1 MLMDECSGHGVDWT
15 TVRAISTGEELPKT
29 GALSRLPGGQLT
41 KIYAATLDENRRIS
55 FLLTSEKVSDGAF
68 LHVLRG

>member
-1 MLMDECSGHGVDWT
+1 M
-15 TVRAISTGEELPKT
+15 RAISTGEELPKT
-29 GALSRLPGGQLT
+29 GALSRLRGQLT

-55 FLLTSEKVSDGAF
+55 FLLTSEKVSDGGF